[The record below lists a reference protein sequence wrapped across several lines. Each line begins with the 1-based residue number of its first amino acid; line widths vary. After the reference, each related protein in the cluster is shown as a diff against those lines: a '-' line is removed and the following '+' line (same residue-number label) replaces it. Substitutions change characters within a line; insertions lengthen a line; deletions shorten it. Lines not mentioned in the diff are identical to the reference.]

1 MLKYTLKRF
10 GIMLLTIW
18 IIVTVTF
25 FIMHLMPGDP
35 FTGEKKIQPEI
46 LENMKAKYGLD
57 KPLLVQYTTYLGQL
71 VRFDL
76 GDSFKYRARSVNT
89 ILNDGFIKASGP
101 LGFYAIVFG
110 AVAGIAFG
118 IIAALNRGK
127 FFDFFVIILAVLGVS
142 VPNFVFATLFQYFL
156 GFKLGEL
163 FKAWFH
169 VYSGPFPIAL
179 WGTPMHYVL
188 PVLALGAG
196 YIAYIARMMRT
207 SMLDVI
213 NQDYIRTAKAKG
225 LSRRDVIWKHAIRN
239 AILPIV
245 TIMGVAIAGVVV
257 GSLVIENIF
266 SIPGMAKYFVQSI
279 MENDYMMIMGTT
291 IFYAIILIIMMF
303 LIDILYG
310 VVDPRIRLD

>member
-1 MLKYTLKRF
+1 MLRYTLKRF

-18 IIVTVTF
+18 IIVTITF

-35 FTGEKKIQPEI
+35 FTSEKRIQPEI
-46 LENMKAKYGLD
+46 LENMMAKYGLD
-57 KPLLVQYTTYLGQL
+57 KPLIVQYGTYLKQLVQL
-71 VRFDL
+71 DL
-76 GDSFKYRARSVNT
+76 GDSFKYRGRSVNT
-89 ILNDGFIKASGP
+89 ILQTSFKVSGS
-101 LGFYAIVFG
+101 LGIYAITLG
-110 AVAGIAFG
+110 AVLGIGFG

-127 FFDFFVIILAVLGVS
+127 FFDYFVIILAVLGVS
-142 VPNFVFATLFQYFL
+142 VPNFVFATMFQYFL

-163 FKAWFH
+163 FKAWFGL
-169 VYSGPFPIAL
+169 YSGPFPIAL
-179 WGTPMHYVL
+179 WGTPAHYVL
-188 PVLALGAG
+188 PVMALGAG

-225 LSRRDVIWKHAIRN
+225 LSKRTVIWKHAIRN

-245 TIMGVAIAGVVV
+245 TILGVAIAGVVV

-266 SIPGMAKYFVQSI
+266 AIPGMGKYFVQSI
-279 MENDYMMIMGTT
+279 MEHDYMMIMGTT
-291 IFYAIILIIMMF
+291 IFYAVILIIMMF
-303 LIDILYG
+303 LIDVLYG